1 MLNILCQS
9 MNFVFLN
16 FPYYNVFTLIGI
28 VLIPL
33 LDLCLKCPIYLKYRN
48 TSLKINDYTSWTIN
62 DYIIISK
69 FIQIALRKNVW
80 DAILKCFVSEFSVKN
95 ISKYHNLL
103 TSKTLN

>member
-9 MNFVFLN
+9 MNFLFLN
-16 FPYYNVFTLIGI
+16 FIYYNVFTLIGI

-33 LDLCLKCPIYLKYRN
+33 LHVCLKCPISLKYRN

-69 FIQIALRKNVW
+69 VIQIALSKNGRNE
-80 DAILKCFVSEFSVKN
+80 IFKYFVSEFSVKT
-95 ISKYHNLL
+95 ISNYHNLL
-103 TSKTLN
+103 T